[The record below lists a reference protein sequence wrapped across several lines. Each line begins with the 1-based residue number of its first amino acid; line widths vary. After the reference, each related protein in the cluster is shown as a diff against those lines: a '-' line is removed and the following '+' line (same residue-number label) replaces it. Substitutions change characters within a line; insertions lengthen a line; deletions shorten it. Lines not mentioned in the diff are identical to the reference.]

1 MSVEFWLT
9 PSADYPYEN
18 PIRGRDIT
26 SATRYWTL
34 TQDMSEQRSTV
45 VLGLIRSLVPDIT
58 LGDIVEVINWP
69 VWSDHAFSG
78 IVTEIGAVKKGLVE
92 VTVSGRDSLLANM
105 RMDPFT
111 GQMSDR
117 DILHRLGLAMGF
129 PSSSD
134 PYYLDYIHESK
145 NYTWNSYRMTDRT
158 GLDCLGDLNGTQLT
172 VGDPLTYAY
181 VCMTWDS
188 GKVDGKPATHVVGK
202 VHRRQDNHV
211 SLPKF
216 VQWRYTPTGGDI
228 IGEPEYREDTN
239 AIVNSVTVVGDKVSA
254 TAEEAASIAKYGRRP
269 RTYYA
274 PWIVSQADAEVKAA
288 RLVSRLSILDTRVT
302 VSRPR
307 SSAHPWPPEYMYWA
321 EFDDQING
329 RYIYGRIIG
338 VEFDSRKPTIR
349 YTIGSPAMSSM
360 SGSLFAL
367 SNELIGIKSGLD
379 QSLKT
384 TDAPVFAGLTLDG
397 DLLTTGKLDG
407 VDLSTFKSDYDGKIN
422 QGLKTT
428 HAPTF
433 AGATVGGVEIIGG
446 TVDGVDVSTHNHDG
460 SAVGGAKISSATGVE
475 FKILQNQAR
484 IDGTT
489 PDNGLAISPG
499 ANSPSAIVL
508 QTGKLRP
515 GVAEKMDIGGP
526 DTVHHFKDA
535 YLSGNVKAGTFNGA
549 TINATKTAEWDTAV
563 KRAYPVG
570 SIYLSTAPTNPATLF
585 GFGTWVP
592 FGQGRVLLGVGD
604 GYTVGS
610 TGGAKTVTLT
620 EAQIPTHKHNVVV
633 NAGGLHGH
641 TIRGGTGSGSRKY
654 VKSESW
660 FATFEDVS
668 VMFGGEHSHSV
679 TESSIGSG
687 SAHENMPPYIT
698 VYMWNRTA

>member
-9 PSADYPYEN
+9 PSDDYPYEN
-18 PIRGRDIT
+18 PIRGQDIT

-45 VLGLIRSLVPDIT
+45 VLGLIRSLVPNIA

-78 IVTEIGAVKKGLVE
+78 IVTEIGAVKKALVE

-105 RMDPFT
+105 RMAPFT
-111 GQMSDR
+111 GQRSDR
-117 DILHRLGLAMGF
+117 DIMHRLGLAMGF

-145 NYTWNSYRMTDRT
+145 NYTWDSYRMTDRT

-181 VCMTWDS
+181 VSMTWDS
-188 GKVDGKPATHVVGK
+188 KKVDGKPATHVVGK

-216 VQWRYTPTGGDI
+216 VQWIYTPTGGDI

-269 RTYYA
+269 RTYNA

-360 SGSLFAL
+360 SGSLFGL

-384 TDAPVFAGLTLDG
+384 TDAPVFAG
-397 DLLTTGKLDG
+397 
-407 VDLSTFKSDYDGKIN
+407 
-422 QGLKTT
+422 
-428 HAPTF
+428 
-433 AGATVGGVEIIGG
+433 ATVGGVEIIGG
-446 TVDGVDVSTHNHDG
+446 TVDGVDVSTHTHGG
-460 SAVGGAKISSATGVE
+460 SAVGGAKINLANVEVTADKDFGGKDLLNVGRIHTPRLDSTTPMKLLNGSSAQSIYVKGLKATDNYLGISGMAGVIE
-475 FKILQNQAR
+475 AIQYRSDGGHILN
-484 IDGTT
+484 DGNKLIPSGGLET
-489 PDNGLAISPG
+489 PGDI
-499 ANSPSAIVL
+499 
-508 QTGKLRP
+508 TGKNI
-515 GVAEKMDIGGP
+515 VARTSVITP
-526 DTVHHFKDA
+526 
-535 YLSGNVKAGTFNGA
+535 SINGA
-549 TINATKTAEWDTAV
+549 TINAAKTAEWDG
-563 KRAYPVG
+563 KVG
-570 SIYLSTAPTNPATLF
+570 SPVPTKKSVQGTASKVAAWTGHIDLTSGRQ
-585 GFGTWVP
+585 GFMPVKITRWVDSGGTVRTYVVYDDDTESQITD
-592 FGQGRVLLGVGD
+592 GANMETILASCGNQSSKQCITSIRVVVTSDGV
-604 GYTVGS
+604 S
-610 TGGAKTVTLT
+610 SKTGGAELT
-620 EAQIPTHKHNVVV
+620 GWE
-633 NAGGLHGH
+633 
-641 TIRGGTGSGSRKY
+641 
-654 VKSESW
+654 
-660 FATFEDVS
+660 F
-668 VMFGGEHSHSV
+668 
-679 TESSIGSG
+679 
-687 SAHENMPPYIT
+687 
-698 VYMWNRTA
+698 

>member
-1 MSVEFWLT
+1 MSVEFWIT
-9 PSADYPYEN
+9 PSDDYPYEN
-18 PIRGRDIT
+18 PIRGQDIT

-45 VLGLIRSLVPDIT
+45 VLGLIRSLVPNIA

-181 VCMTWDS
+181 VSMTWDS

-202 VHRRQDNHV
+202 VHRRQDNNV

-397 DLLTTGKLDG
+397 DLAVT
-407 VDLSTFKSDYDGKIN
+407 
-422 QGLKTT
+422 
-428 HAPTF
+428 
-433 AGATVGGVEIIGG
+433 G
-446 TVDGVDVSTHNHDG
+446 TVDGVDVSAHTHDG
-460 SAVGGAKISSATGVE
+460 TAIGGARILLSDITNTDKNWG
-475 FKILQNQAR
+475 FKNWTNI
-484 IDGTT
+484 
-489 PDNGLAISPG
+489 
-499 ANSPSAIVL
+499 
-508 QTGKLRP
+508 
-515 GVAEKMDIGGP
+515 
-526 DTVHHFKDA
+526 
-535 YLSGNVKAGTFNGA
+535 
-549 TINATKTAEWDTAV
+549 KTAEIDGMTFSRPFTDQYKHRIQHAYGYLDIGPPYSTSDYQFYTNRDRFHFRKPVLIEGLLQVGTINGIDLSAKAAQWDLGSATRPPVPTKKSVQGTAS
-563 KRAYPVG
+563 RTAAWTGYISLTAGRQGFMPV
-570 SIYLSTAPTNPATLF
+570 SISSWVDSGGMVRVYAVYDDDTETQLSNY
-585 GFGTWVP
+585 GTMEGILASCGNQSGKGCIKSIKVT
-592 FGQGRVLLGVGD
+592 VISDGVSGK
-604 GYTVGS
+604 
-610 TGGAKTVTLT
+610 TGGAEL
-620 EAQIPTHKHNVVV
+620 
-633 NAGGLHGH
+633 
-641 TIRGGTGSGSRKY
+641 
-654 VKSESW
+654 
-660 FATFEDVS
+660 
-668 VMFGGEHSHSV
+668 
-679 TESSIGSG
+679 IGW
-687 SAHENMPPYIT
+687 EF
-698 VYMWNRTA
+698 